1 MKRIEPGMLCLVVSG
16 HNAGRECTTVRRVI
30 DGQRIP
36 ELGAS
41 VRAQAGYIVRTGV
54 PAWLIHGPSIE
65 AKIDNL
71 GIYYINGFGV
81 AREDQLMPISGGDK
95 LEELE
100 TEKDLGVTA

>member
-16 HNAGRECTTVRRVI
+16 HNAGRECTAVRRVI

-36 ELGAS
+36 ELSA
-41 VRAQAGYIVRTGV
+41 RAFAGE

-65 AKIDNL
+65 TKIDNL

-81 AREDQLMPISGGDK
+81 AREDRLMPISGGDK
-95 LEELE
+95 LEDLE